1 MKRSLLTIVII
12 AVSAFYSTK
21 AQTLV
26 STQIQ
31 NRNVVLEEYTGINC
45 QYCPDGHALSQAL
58 SDANPNRVVLV
69 NVHQGSYSIPT
80 GGQPDYRTI
89 FGDPLASQAAINGYP
104 AGTVNRHLFST
115 LAMNSGT
122 AMGRSNWATAASQ
135 IFPQVSPL
143 NVGVHSTFNSGSRLL
158 TVDVELYYTG
168 NSATADNFITVA
180 LLENHVIGAQNI
192 LGTMNPSY
200 DHKHMLRY
208 FITGQWGD
216 TVNTTT
222 TGSFVQKQYT
232 YTVPVGFNVA
242 NCDIAV
248 YVAESHQEIITGTQV
263 TADGG
268 TTLNIGDA
276 VGPTLNIE
284 NKAAADTASFPFTFT
299 SAFAGSTDFLFTL
312 TSDAPANWNAVVG
325 INGVNHIAPYTAGIV
340 GASTSNIAVKIIPGS
355 TVGVAKYRLT
365 ISSVLHPEA
374 PIKIQDFF
382 VMSGITDLIVNN
394 EGWSSVD
401 TNAINTFK
409 QNFVDG
415 LTYAGNTTF
424 TSVSSSTFLKFAN
437 ASKLGTATNLYFN
450 VGWTMPTLTDEMVS
464 NLTTILTAG
473 GRLFISGQDIGWD
486 TWDTPA
492 NGATGTVNTKAF
504 YTNYLNAAFV
514 ADGGTTNNSLTINN
528 ADPIFGTIGT
538 SSITNV
544 YGGAYFYPDQI
555 DTVGFG
561 TPIFYYGNNF
571 PSKISA
577 VRAEDGTYKTVYLG
591 MSLEMISNANVRK
604 EILKISHDWFHGIIN
619 SVQMEAMFKQLMGQ
633 NYPNPGNDFTNIPFK
648 NISKAMNFQIVDLSG
663 RIIFEKELKAGT
675 QDLKVNTSS
684 FENGMYMYRLL
695 DGSELFDSKPLQ
707 VIH

>member
-1 MKRSLLTIVII
+1 MRRSLLTIVMI
-12 AVSAFYSTK
+12 AVSAFYSAK

-26 STQIQ
+26 STQVQ

-69 NVHQGSYSIPT
+69 NVHQGSYAIPT
-80 GGQPDYRTI
+80 GGQPDYRTV
-89 FGDPLASQAAINGYP
+89 FGDPLAAQAAIAGYP
-104 AGTVNRHLFST
+104 AGTVNRHLFPSIAT
-115 LAMNSGT
+115 GT
-122 AMGRSNWATAASQ
+122 SMGRSSWSTAASQ
-135 IFPQVSPL
+135 ILPQVSPL

-168 NSATADNFITVA
+168 NSAAADNFITVA
-180 LLENHVIGAQNI
+180 LLENHVIGVQNI

-200 DHKHMLRY
+200 DHKHMLRH
-208 FITGQWGD
+208 FVTGQWGD

-222 TGSFVQKQYT
+222 AGSFVQRQYT
-232 YTVPVGFNVA
+232 YTVPAGFNVA
-242 NCDIAV
+242 NCDVAV

-263 TADGG
+263 VADGG

-276 VGPTLNIE
+276 VGPTTNIE

-299 SAFAGSTDFLFTL
+299 SAFAGSSNFLFTL
-312 TSDAPANWNAVVG
+312 TTDAPANWNAVIG
-325 INGVNHIAPYTAGIV
+325 INGVNHVAPYTAGIF
-340 GASTSNIAVKIIPGS
+340 GASASNIAMKIIPGS

-382 VMSGITDLIVNN
+382 VMSGITDLIINN

-415 LTYAGNTTF
+415 LTYAGNTSF

-437 ASKLGTATNLYFN
+437 ASKLGTAKNLYFN

-486 TWDTPA
+486 TWDTPT

-514 ADGGTTNNSLTINN
+514 DDGGSTNNSLTINTT
-528 ADPIFGTIGT
+528 DPIFGTVGT

-561 TPIFYYGNNF
+561 LPIFYYGNNT
-571 PSKISA
+571 PKKISA

-591 MSLEMISNANVRK
+591 MSLEMISTATVRK
-604 EILKISHDWFHGIIN
+604 EILKISHDWFHNLIN
-619 SVQMEAMFKQLMGQ
+619 SVQMEEMMKQLMGQ
-633 NYPNPGNDFTNIPFK
+633 NFPNPGNDYTTIPLSDINRTMK
-648 NISKAMNFQIVDLSG
+648 LQILDLSG
-663 RIIFEKELKAGT
+663 KLISEQQINAGT
-675 QDLKVNTSS
+675 QNVKVNTTNMQS
-684 FENGMYMYRLL
+684 GMYLYRLL
-695 DGSELFDSKPLQ
+695 DGNNLINSKPMQ